1 MPSPD
6 LLEPVLVTQPRQL
19 SALVKTLLAEKII
32 AVDTESNSLYAY
44 REQVCLVQFSTPKT
58 DFLVDPLVLLDLSP
72 LAVVFANPH
81 IEKIFHAAEYDLVC
95 LRRDFGMTFENL
107 FDTMVA
113 ARILG
118 RKAVGLGSL
127 LEAEFGVKLDK
138 RFQRANWGQRPLPA
152 NLLDYARMD
161 THFLIELRNRLKN
174 ELVESQRWDLAAEDF
189 QRLTSIND
197 RDISTEAEPDYSV
210 NGSKDLTPQQ
220 RAVLLELSK
229 YRDRIARLQD
239 RPLFKVIGNKTL
251 LEIAE
256 TCPTRMDE
264 LSRLHGMTPRQM
276 KRHGKQLLQAVERGL
291 NADPIARQRP
301 HRPDEK
307 LLNRL
312 DVLRDWRK
320 ETAKKMKVESDI
332 ILPRDLMVDI
342 AEYNPTCPEELASVM
357 QTSPWRLDHFG
368 SQILRQLQK
377 TN

>member
-1 MPSPD
+1 MVQH
-6 LLEPVLVTQPRQL
+6 LLR
-19 SALVKTLLAEKII
+19 EKII

-44 REQVCLVQFSTPKT
+44 REQVCLVQFSTARS
-58 DFLVDPLVLLDLSP
+58 DYLVDPLVLLDLSP
-72 LAVVFANPH
+72 LAIVFASPH
-81 IEKIFHAAEYDLVC
+81 IEKIFHAAEYDLIC

-127 LEAEFGVKLDK
+127 MESEFGIKLDK
-138 RFQRANWGQRPLPA
+138 RFQRADWGQRPLPA

-161 THFLIELRNRLKN
+161 THYLIDLRQRLRQELID
-174 ELVESQRWDLAAEDF
+174 SQRWDLAAEDF
-189 QRLTSIND
+189 QRLCNING
-197 RDISTEAEPDYSV
+197 REISTDVEPDYSV

-264 LSRLHGMTPRQM
+264 LAQLKGMTPRQI
-276 KRHGKQLLQAVERGL
+276 KRHGKPLLQAVERGL
-291 NADPIARQRP
+291 QAEPIARQRP
-301 HRPDEK
+301 TRPDEK

-312 DVLRDWRK
+312 DLLRDWRK

-332 ILPRDLMVDI
+332 ILPRDLLVEI
-342 AEYNPTCPEELASVM
+342 AECNPTCPEELAEAMKS
-357 QTSPWRLDHFG
+357 TPWRLDRYG
-368 SQILRQLQK
+368 SQILNELNK
-377 TN
+377 KN